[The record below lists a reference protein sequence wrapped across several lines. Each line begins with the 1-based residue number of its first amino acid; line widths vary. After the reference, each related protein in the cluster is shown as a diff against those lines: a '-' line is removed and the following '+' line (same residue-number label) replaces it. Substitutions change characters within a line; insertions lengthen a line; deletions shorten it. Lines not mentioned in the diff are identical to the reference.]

1 MLLNKVGMNFLV
13 DRWYDKKIEFDS
25 MSLEEIVEFFEDKQF
40 FQYNCNCPQ
49 WNRALTRIR
58 DTYGSVCP
66 DPKTGFG
73 IIHKRE

>member
-40 FQYNCNCPQ
+40 FMYNCNDEQ
-49 WNRALTRIR
+49 WNNTLVRIR
-58 DTYGSVCP
+58 EKYGSVRP

-73 IIHKRE
+73 IIHKGG